1 VIWVLLKELLNYN
14 FYIIQIDKP
23 SAPMKITKFKLS
35 DDISTIWLNKIT
47 PGKFCFKMAMGFNS
61 FYPAK
66 SKG

>member
-1 VIWVLLKELLNYN
+1 
-14 FYIIQIDKP
+14 
-23 SAPMKITKFKLS
+23 MKITKFKLS